1 MTSLIELGITSQQ
14 QADELERDL
23 GVRFD
28 DFTPEDCETWFLQT
42 NYLDQ
47 YSRTRA
53 VSFAADHAGVTIR
66 TARQWQAENTLGF
79 NNRLELAVLRY
90 TDVIEVMLLRHAQEP
105 KASST
110 LLMMLA
116 RAHMPEKYGSAR
128 RSGPP
133 RDENPTNHHCDHD
146 SQPTSTSQYDREL
159 LEEVLRDLQNL
170 KQFAGLTKPDFMPED
185 PDHDLSPIGEDN
197 PAHSDLSPAG
207 EETQT
212 GGAPTPQHP
221 APSTQ
226 NLDLAPSP
234 TDQASL
240 GTDPKPANDPS
251 AHSAAS
257 PPTPSPVLGE
267 GWGEGPAP
275 STQNLNRRQRRELQR
290 RAKRQKSH
298 LARAPN

>member
-1 MTSLIELGITSQQ
+1 LPSLIELGITSQQ

-28 DFTPEDCETWFLQT
+28 DFTPEDRETWFLQT

-116 RAHMPEKYGSAR
+116 RVHMPEKYGSAR

-133 RDENPTNHHCDHD
+133 RDNDSCNHRCDHD
-146 SQPTSTSQYDREL
+146 SQPNSTSQYDREL

-170 KQFAGLTKPDFMPED
+170 KQFAGLPE
-185 PDHDLSPIGEDN
+185 PSN
-197 PAHSDLSPAG
+197 LSPAG
-207 EETQT
+207 GETQR
-212 GGAPTPQHP
+212 GGI
-221 APSTQ
+221 
-226 NLDLAPSP
+226 PSP
-234 TDQASL
+234 TDQAPL

-251 AHSAAS
+251 ARSAAS
-257 PPTPSPVLGE
+257 PPTPSPVLGENPPTPSPVLGE

-275 STQNLNRRQRRELQR
+275 STQNLNCRQRRELQR
-290 RAKRQKSH
+290 RAKRPKSH